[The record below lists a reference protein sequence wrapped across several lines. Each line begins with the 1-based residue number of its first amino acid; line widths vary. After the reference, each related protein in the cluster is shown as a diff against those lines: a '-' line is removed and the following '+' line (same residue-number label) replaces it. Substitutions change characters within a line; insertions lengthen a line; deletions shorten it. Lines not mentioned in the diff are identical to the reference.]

1 MSLAENWNGK
11 GKNHTEL
18 ANDRSTPAIVRP
30 GERAP
35 RPADVRWAN
44 DRPGLRTCALEVNK
58 PGRRVDSLI
67 RATSSLQDETNGLD

>member
-11 GKNHTEL
+11 GKNSEL

-35 RPADVRWAN
+35 RPANMRWAN

-58 PGRRVDSLI
+58 HGRRVDSLI

>member
-35 RPADVRWAN
+35 AQTNVRQP
-44 DRPGLRTCALEVNK
+44 RRTCAQTNVRTIA
-58 PGRRVDSLI
+58 GRTQACE
-67 RATSSLQDETNGLD
+67 RAHSRSNNPAGAWTA